1 MDASLLSPHLLPDDQ
16 LTRDN
21 CKEYLSRF
29 LVWLHERFDAGDNII
44 ELVATRSEYMDAL
57 LTRLWHKFGFDKTSL
72 TLIAVGGYGRGE
84 LHPHSDIDLLILYE
98 GDELDEVGAN
108 CTPTPTSTCSSSM
121 KGTSWTRCW
130 GCASASSSPCCGIS
144 SWRSGNRCAT

>member
-29 LVWLHERFDAGDNII
+29 LAWLHERFDAGDNII

-57 LTRLWHKFGFDKTSL
+57 LTRLWHKFGFDRTEL

-98 GDELDEVGAN
+98 GDELDELLGLRIGEFI
-108 CTPTPTSTCSSSM
+108 TLL
-121 KGTSWTRCW
+121 
-130 GCASASSSPCCGIS
+130 
-144 SWRSGNRCAT
+144 

>member
-29 LVWLHERFDAGDNII
+29 LAWLHERFDAGDNII

-57 LTRLWHKFGFDKTSL
+57 QEKLREELLLQKERSELKKERTQGEVKITMLRKVSFKREKHALNNRLLSL
-72 TLIAVGGYGRGE
+72 DTINKK
-84 LHPHSDIDLLILYE
+84 ILK
-98 GDELDEVGAN
+98 
-108 CTPTPTSTCSSSM
+108 C
-121 KGTSWTRCW
+121 
-130 GCASASSSPCCGIS
+130 
-144 SWRSGNRCAT
+144 